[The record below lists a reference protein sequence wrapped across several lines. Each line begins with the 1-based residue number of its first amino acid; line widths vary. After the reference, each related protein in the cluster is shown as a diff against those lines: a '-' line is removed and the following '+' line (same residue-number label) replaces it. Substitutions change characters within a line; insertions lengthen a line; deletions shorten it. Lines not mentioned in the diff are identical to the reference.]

1 MFNLLK
7 RIYPALVNYPKA
19 EKYALAQDTKNCF
32 YEYLTYVSRANNV
45 KSKRLVYAQEA
56 EAYLQKI
63 KLNIMLAYHHSYNL
77 IQSLLDRFDFLY
89 LKKKGDKTVL
99 KIDENKLKKDGD

>member
-7 RIYPALVNYPKA
+7 RIYPALRNYPKS

-63 KLNIMLAYHHSYNL
+63 KLNIMLAYHLRY
-77 IQSLLDRFDFLY
+77 IGEGFYKDISLELTEISKMLAGYIRSIN
-89 LKKKGDKTVL
+89 KKK
-99 KIDENKLKKDGD
+99 

>member
-1 MFNLLK
+1 MGTDLEIYIRMFNLLK
-7 RIYPALVNYPKA
+7 RIYPALRNYPKS
-19 EKYALAQDTKNCF
+19 EKHALAQDTKNCF

-63 KLNIMLAYHHSYNL
+63 KLNKYSIAGKDT
-77 IQSLLDRFDFLY
+77 QSMVIVITLFKVY
-89 LKKKGDKTVL
+89 
-99 KIDENKLKKDGD
+99 